1 MKFRY
6 VGQKRYD
13 ENLNEIPSNSYG
25 GEQVKH
31 GDVIEMNDYH
41 SSKALLNP
49 NYEQVK
55 TRKRSAPVAPAS
67 NEGVIVT
74 D

>member
-13 ENLNEIPSNSYG
+13 ENLNEITSRSY
-25 GEQVKH
+25 
-31 GDVIEMNDYH
+31 GDVIEMNDYY

-49 NYEQVK
+49 NYEEVK
-55 TRKRSAPVAPAS
+55 TRKKPKPVES
-67 NEGVIVT
+67 LVIEGQIEEL
-74 D
+74 

>member
-13 ENLNEIPSNSYG
+13 ENLNEIPSRSYG
-25 GEQVKH
+25 DVEVKH
-31 GDVIEMNDYH
+31 GDTVELNDFY
-41 SSKALLNP
+41 SSKALKNP

-55 TRKRSAPVAPAS
+55 TRKKSKPVESPVI
-67 NEGVIVT
+67 EGQLEEL
-74 D
+74 

>member
-6 VGQKRYD
+6 IGPKRYD
-13 ENLNEIPSNSYG
+13 EQLSEIASNSYG
-25 GEQVKH
+25 GKQVKH
-31 GDVIEMNDYH
+31 GDVIEMNDYY

-49 NYEQVK
+49 NYEEVK
-55 TRKRSAPVAPAS
+55 TRKRSAPTAPAS
-67 NEGVIVT
+67 NEGLIVN